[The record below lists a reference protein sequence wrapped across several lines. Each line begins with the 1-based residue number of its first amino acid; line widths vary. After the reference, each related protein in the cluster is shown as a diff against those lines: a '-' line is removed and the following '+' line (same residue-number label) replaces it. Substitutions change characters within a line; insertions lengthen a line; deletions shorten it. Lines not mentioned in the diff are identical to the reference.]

1 MNFLNVIRQNVKKK
15 TAVRAAASIQLKKAN
30 VKAIF

>member
-1 MNFLNVIRQNVKKK
+1 MNFLNVIKQNAKKK
-15 TAVRAAASIQLKKAN
+15 SALRVAASVQLKKAN